1 MKLHF
6 LGLALATLFAVLPMS
21 LFAQEASSPPNIVVI
36 LSDDFGYGST
46 NSYGASESLIKTPN
60 IDRLAQE
67 GKRFTHA
74 YTASSVCSPTRYAL
88 LTGRYAFRTSLKR
101 GVLNPF
107 SPLHISQDQLNIA
120 ALAKKHGYTTA
131 AIGKWHLGYGDG
143 KSGDGRTDYQA
154 KLSPGPLEIGFDYH
168 FGVPSNHGD
177 LTGVF
182 VENHFV
188 YGLRNGKDLNKDE
201 IGSPAADDSNFQESY
216 PSQETESQRVTTLDI
231 DAPRRKNTRVMPVL
245 TDKAVAWIEKQSGN
259 KPFLLYYTPVAIH
272 NPVTPDAAQAGTS
285 AAGVYG
291 DWIHELDASVGEVLK
306 ALDRK
311 GFAENT
317 IVLFTSDNGGVF
329 RPNNKQIPQTAA
341 FEAGL
346 KVNGELRGGK
356 HTVFEGG
363 FRVPYLV
370 RWPGKIKPGTVN
382 HSVVGLIDTL
392 ATLAVIFG
400 ETLPKPNQAAQ
411 DSFSALP
418 AWVGEDATVET
429 RPHIIVHSADGV
441 FAIRKGPWKW
451 IEGIPEGTTSQDA
464 NNRND
469 NFKSQLFH
477 LEQDPSESTDV
488 SESHPEIVAEL
499 KTLLNRYRLG
509 GYSRELPSDEEV
521 QVATLAAQAAKA
533 STITPVESIAAWPDP
548 LIAIPTSPWS
558 VVRGDWKVHDGG
570 LFVTSAPRQTAAIS
584 TPALTKPDVVI
595 EYEVFLDGAQR
606 QAVRFDLE
614 GNRSFRFDVAPSGIS
629 IVKNDSDGAGPD
641 KQENWAELSEPLAEK
656 KWHTVTITLQAEK
669 ATISIGP
676 LKTETNQAWIKDNK
690 QAISFVVANGSTG
703 IRKVSI
709 K

>member
-6 LGLALATLFAVLPMS
+6 FSLAMYIVFALAPFS
-21 LFAQEASSPPNIVVI
+21 IFAQENKAQPNIVVI

-46 NSYGASESLIKTPN
+46 NSYGAPETLIKTPN

-67 GKRFTHA
+67 GKRFTQA

-107 SPLHISQDQLNIA
+107 SPLHLGIDQANIA
-120 ALAKKHGYTTA
+120 SLAKKHGYTTA

-143 KSGDGRTDYQA
+143 KSGDGRTDYQT

-168 FGVPSNHGD
+168 FAVPSNHGD

-182 VENHFV
+182 VENHYV
-188 YGLRNGKDLNKDE
+188 YGLRNGKDIE
-201 IGSPAADDSNFQESY
+201 REAIGNPAPNDPNFQEAY
-216 PSQETESQRVTTLDI
+216 PSSDTEGQRVTTLSI
-231 DAPRRKNTRVMPVL
+231 DAPRRKNSRVMPVL
-245 TDKAVAWIEKQSGN
+245 TDKAVAWIEKQSAE

-272 NPVTPDAAQAGTS
+272 NPVTPDASRQGTS
-285 AAGVYG
+285 GAGIYG

-370 RWPGKIKPGTVN
+370 RWPGKIQPGTVS
-382 HSVVGLIDTL
+382 HSVVGLADTF
-392 ATLAVIFG
+392 ATLSAIFG
-400 ETLPKPNQAAQ
+400 DSLPKPTEAAQ
-411 DSFSALP
+411 DSFNALP
-418 AWVGEDATVET
+418 AWTGEDQNVET

-441 FAIRKGPWKW
+441 FAIRKGDWKW
-451 IEGIPEGTTSQDA
+451 VEGVPEGTTSPDS

-469 NFKSQLFH
+469 NFKTQLFN
-477 LEQDPSESTDV
+477 LREDPSETKDV
-488 SESHPEIVAEL
+488 SESHPEVVAEL
-499 KTLLNRYRLG
+499 KALLNRYRLG
-509 GYSRELPSDEEV
+509 GYSRELPTDEEV
-521 QVATLAAQAAKA
+521 RVAALAAQTANATA
-533 STITPVESIAAWPDP
+533 NTPADSIPAWENP
-548 LIAIPTSPWS
+548 LTSVPASPWK
-558 VVRGDWKVHDGG
+558 VVRGDWKVQDSG
-570 LFVTSAPRQTAAIS
+570 LFVASAARQTAAIS
-584 TPALTKPDVVI
+584 TAALKKPDVLI
-595 EYEVFLDGAQR
+595 EYEVYLDGAQR
-606 QAVRFDLE
+606 QAVRFDYSE
-614 GNRSFRFDVAPSGIS
+614 GRSFRIDVAPTGIS

-641 KQENWAELSEPLAEK
+641 KQEIWAELNEPLAEK
-656 KWHTVTITLQAEK
+656 KWHSVTVTIQGTK
-669 ATISIGP
+669 TSIALGE
-676 LKTETNQAWIKDNK
+676 LKLETDQAWLKEDK
-690 QAISFVVANGSTG
+690 QAISFVVANGSAG
-703 IRKVSI
+703 LRKVTI

>member
-6 LGLALATLFAVLPMS
+6 LGLALATLFAVLPLS
-21 LFAQEASSPPNIVVI
+21 LVAQEASSPPNIVVI

-46 NSYGASESLIKTPN
+46 NSYGAPESLIKTPN
-60 IDRLAQE
+60 IDRLAHE
-67 GKRFTHA
+67 GKRFTQA

-107 SPLHISQDQLNIA
+107 SPLHIGPDQLNIA
-120 ALAKKHGYTTA
+120 ALARKHGYTTA

-143 KSGDGRTDYQA
+143 KSGDGRTDYHA

-182 VENHFV
+182 VENHYV
-188 YGLRNGKDLNKDE
+188 YGLRNGKDLNKKE
-201 IGSPAADDSNFQESY
+201 IGSPAADDSNFQEAYS
-216 PSQETESQRVTTLDI
+216 SQETESQRVTTLDI

-245 TDKAVAWIEKQSGN
+245 TDKAVAWIEKQSGSQ
-259 KPFLLYYTPVAIH
+259 PFLLYYTPVAIH
-272 NPVTPDAAQAGTS
+272 NPVTPDAARDGTS
-285 AAGVYG
+285 AAGIYG

-341 FEAGL
+341 LEAGL
-346 KVNGELRGGK
+346 KVNADLRGGK

-382 HSVVGLIDTL
+382 HSVVGLTDTL
-392 ATLAVIFG
+392 ATLSAILG
-400 ETLPKPNQAAQ
+400 ETLPKASQTAQ

-418 AWVGEDATVET
+418 AWVGEDAKVET

-451 IEGIPEGTTSQDA
+451 IEGIPEGTTSPDA

-477 LEQDPSESTDV
+477 LEQDPGETKDV

-509 GYSRELPSDEEV
+509 GYSRELPTDEEV
-521 QVATLAAQAAKA
+521 QAAALAAQVAKA
-533 STITPVESIAAWPDP
+533 TTISPAESIAAWPDP
-548 LIAIPTSPWS
+548 LTAIPTSPWS
-558 VVRGDWKVHDGG
+558 VVRGDWKVQDGG

-595 EYEVFLDGAQR
+595 EYEVYLDGAQR
-606 QAVRFDLE
+606 QTVRFDLE
-614 GNRSFRFDVAPSGIS
+614 GNRSFRFDLAPAGIS

-641 KQENWAELSEPLAEK
+641 KQEIWAELSEPLAEK
-656 KWHTVTITLQAEK
+656 KWHTATITLQAEK
-669 ATISIGP
+669 AIVAVGL
-676 LKTETNQAWIKDNK
+676 LKTETNQAWLKDNK
-690 QAISFVVANGSTG
+690 QAISFVVANGSAG